1 MYKTK
6 TDKQGRLIHDISS
19 SEDNFHALTKI
30 MCEYTQEADGCSPFG
45 DTPNTIEITTQ
56 SDGYIVIKTERW
68 AIDNIDDMI
77 ELLKD
82 FKSRFTFMDEVGK

>member
-6 TDKQGRLIHDISS
+6 TDNQSRLIHDISS
-19 SEDNFHALTKI
+19 SEDNTTALTKI
-30 MCEYTQEADGCSPFG
+30 SCEYTQEADGCSPFG

-68 AIDNIDDMI
+68 AFDSIDEMI